1 MQRGIEFLF
10 ITEYNEKFGVNI
22 TSNGDGGNKKCRPA

>member
-10 ITEYNEKFGVNI
+10 FTEYNERFSVNI
-22 TSNGDGGNKKCRPA
+22 TSNGDGGKKKENV